1 MPNADPLLP
10 VPGGDLLRRFLPAL
24 GSPAIPAAAFRPTP
38 ADATPGLPVGISV
51 SFADLPNPIAR
62 VLADTRRPAGDYSVC
77 QFDVAGLDGL
87 TVLPSPT
94 EKDPGHAT
102 IPEIAPPYDKLKDS
116 DERKIRLKTWQAE
129 LARRAK
135 VVHTATGVAGT

>member
-1 MPNADPLLP
+1 MPNADPP
-10 VPGGDLLRRFLPAL
+10 PPAPGGDLLRRFLPAP
-24 GSPAIPAAAFRPTP
+24 GSPAVPAAAFRPT
-38 ADATPGLPVGISV
+38 AEDATGISV
-51 SFADLPNPIAR
+51 SFAAVPHPIAR

-77 QFDVAGLDGL
+77 QFDLTGLDEL

-94 EKDPGHAT
+94 MKDPGHAT
-102 IPEIAPPYDKLKDS
+102 IPEIAPPYEALKNS

-135 VVHTATGVAGT
+135 VVHPAAVP